1 LKIDLA
7 NIAGTPG
14 ARGRFAI
21 SERLSDTEEA
31 EEGRPSS
38 WSAAPAGPVTGELT
52 VENAGSLLLVRGHLH
67 VTLRMPCVRCLK
79 EGEQELEIEVE
90 EEFASEGAGPEVRT
104 IDRDEPELSAMTDF
118 VLDAQEFARQ
128 QVVASVPMSFLCR
141 PDCRGICP
149 ECGKD
154 LNEGPC
160 QCPTESG
167 DHRWASLG
175 ELLRKT
181 DEA

>member
-1 LKIDLA
+1 MKIDLA

-21 SERLSDTEEA
+21 SEWLSATEEA
-31 EEGRPSS
+31 ACVS
-38 WSAAPAGPVTGELT
+38 PVTGELT
-52 VENAGSLLLVRGHLH
+52 VDNAGSLLLVRGHLQ
-67 VTLRMPCVRCLK
+67 VTLRMPCVRCLG
-79 EGEQELEIEVE
+79 EGEQELDIEVE
-90 EEFASEGAGPEVRT
+90 EEFASEGASPEVET
-104 IDRDEPELSAMTDF
+104 IDRDEPELSAMSDF
-118 VLDAQEFARQ
+118 VLDAHEFARQ
-128 QVVASVPMSFLCR
+128 QVVANMPMSFLCR

-160 QCPTESG
+160 QCPRESG
-167 DHRWASLG
+167 DDRWASLG

-181 DEA
+181 G